1 MRQRAPERRQDKLW
15 SPGFITLWQS
25 QLVSSAGDAVY
36 GIALGFWV
44 LSETGSTAL
53 MGALLAASTLPGVL
67 VAPFAGVLVDRA
79 DKKRLLVLMDFIRAA
94 AVVLLA
100 AAAYGGLI
108 RLWMVF
114 GAGILLSLCGAVFTP
129 CVQTVIPQIAPPTKI
144 PQANS
149 AFSAVNTG
157 SGMIGNTAGGFLYQ
171 LLGAPTLFL
180 INGLSFLYSCVWLL
194 FVKLPKGAQTEKQ
207 RFISDMAEGFG
218 FILREKG
225 LRLTAIVAAVGNF
238 FYIAAHTLFLPLC
251 EFSGLGAGRY
261 GILMACYSG
270 GALMGYVL
278 LSAVAIRAKE
288 RFRIFAAASFLY
300 YALLI
305 ILINQPYFIAMAAM
319 MAAAGALN
327 AAFNVILISA
337 VQMATPEGVRGKVLS
352 FVNMAAGGLAP
363 LAMAAAG
370 VLGEVLPVRFVM
382 SAAYALSLAATLP
395 TYFYLPFKTYIT
407 TDYAASAAG
416 QANLPDSENIY
427 LL

>member
-1 MRQRAPERRQDKLW
+1 MLQRERERRRDRLW

-25 QLVSSAGDAVY
+25 QLVSTAGDAAY

-44 LSETGSTAL
+44 LSETGSTAM

-67 VAPFAGVLVDRA
+67 AAPFAGALVDRA
-79 DKKRLLVLMDFIRAA
+79 DKKRLLILMDFVRAA
-94 AVVLLA
+94 VIVLLA

-108 RLWMVF
+108 KLWMVF

-129 CVQTVIPQIAPPTKI
+129 CVQTVIPQIAPPSKI
-144 PQANS
+144 SQANS

-157 SGMIGNTAGGFLYQ
+157 SGMIGNTAGGFLYL

-180 INGLSFLYSCVWLL
+180 INGLSFLYSCVSLM
-194 FVKLPKGAQTEKQ
+194 FVKLTKGVRAEKR
-207 RFISDMAEGFG
+207 RFIGDMAEGFRY
-218 FILREKG
+218 IVREKG
-225 LRLTAIVAAVGNF
+225 LRLSAIVAAVGNF

-251 EFSGLGAGRY
+251 ESAGLGAGRY

-270 GALMGYVL
+270 GALLGYAL
-278 LSAVAIRAKE
+278 LSAVAIRAKDKL
-288 RFRIFAAASFLY
+288 RIFATASFLY

-319 MAAAGALN
+319 LAAAGLLN
-327 AAFNVILISA
+327 AAFNVILIST
-337 VQMATPEGVRGKVLS
+337 VQMATPDGVRGKVLS
-352 FVNMAAGGLAP
+352 FINMAAGGLTP

-370 VLGEVLPVRFVM
+370 VLGEVLPVRSVM
-382 SAAYALSLAATLP
+382 TAAYALSLVATLP

-416 QANLPDSENIY
+416 QANSPES
-427 LL
+427 